1 MLQKTFEQFVR
12 DGSFRTKG
20 DIESL
25 FVMTVGLAGES
36 GEVCEL
42 LKKYVRDD
50 KKINEDLLL
59 ELGDVLHYLTMIA
72 HTFDM
77 SLDDVMEAN
86 INKLIMRRKNNPGWK
101 G

>member
-1 MLQKTFEQFVR
+1 MLQKTFEQFIR

-50 KKINEDLLL
+50 KEIHGDLLL

-77 SLDDVMEAN
+77 SLDDIMKAN
-86 INKLIMRRKNNPGWK
+86 IHKLEERRKNNPDWK